1 MTEALLLAL
10 IPLAAWAGWILAR
23 STSGRGERKRNRNF
37 SNRYFQGLNYLLDEQ
52 PDKAISVFIEMAEV
66 TADTIETH
74 LALGSLFRRRGEV
87 ERAIRVHQNIIS
99 KSGLDESQKT
109 RALLELGED
118 YMHAG
123 LFDRAEKLFNELIER
138 EAHAPSALR
147 HLLDIY
153 QQEKEWEKA
162 LQQAQKLET
171 ETDDKMGLVMAHFC
185 CEMAEVDLQKNKPAA
200 ARKHLRQARR
210 YFPECIRARFILARI
225 ARQQEMFVE
234 ALDVYE
240 EIAEMDMEYIHE
252 LLQSYLDCAQK
263 ADNFSRALTNMEGWA
278 EHYDGVS
285 LLLSQTTLL
294 KEAEGIG
301 VATRYL
307 ADALTSRPSV
317 KGLDRLIELKL
328 EGGPETDSGDDI
340 LRAVAQK
347 LLVRQPSYRCTHCG
361 YAGHSHHWQCP
372 SCKNW
377 STTRIIRG
385 VLGE

>member
-1 MTEALLLAL
+1 MIEILLLAL
-10 IPLAAWAGWILAR
+10 LPVAVWVTWMLAKGT
-23 STSGRGERKRNRNF
+23 TSRGERKRNRNF

-52 PDKAISVFIEMAEV
+52 PDKAIAVFIEMAEV

-99 KSGLDESQKT
+99 KPGLAEGQKT

-118 YMHAG
+118 YMRAG
-123 LFDRAEKLFNELIER
+123 LFDRAENLFNELIER
-138 EAHAPSALR
+138 ESHAPSALR

-153 QQEKEWEKA
+153 QQEKDWEKA
-162 LQQAQKLET
+162 LEQARKLEAV
-171 ETDDKMGLVMAHFC
+171 TDDQMGLVMAHFC
-185 CEMAEVDLQKNKPAA
+185 CEMAEIDLQENKPAA

-210 YFPECIRARFILARI
+210 HFPESVRARFILARI
-225 ARQQEMFVE
+225 ARQQDMFVE

-240 EIAEMDMEYIHE
+240 EIAEMDLEYIHN
-252 LLQSYLDCAQK
+252 LLQSYLECAQK
-263 ADNFSRALTNMEGWA
+263 ADEFPRALASMESWS
-278 EHYDGVS
+278 EKYDGVT
-285 LLLSQTTLL
+285 LLLSQTDVI
-294 KEAEGIG
+294 KEEQGLAA
-301 VATRYL
+301 ATHYL
-307 ADALTSRPSV
+307 AESLTQRPSV

-328 EGGPETDSGDDI
+328 AGGPETESGDEI

-347 LLVRQPSYRCTHCG
+347 LLARQPSYRCTHCG

-372 SCKNW
+372 SCKSW

>member
-1 MTEALLLAL
+1 MIEVLLLAL
-10 IPLAAWAGWILAR
+10 IPAAAWTGWVLAK
-23 STSGRGERKRNRNF
+23 STVSRGERKRNRHF
-37 SNRYFQGLNYLLDEQ
+37 SHRYFQGLNYLLDEQ
-52 PDKAISVFIEMAEV
+52 PDKAIAVFIEMAEV
-66 TADTIETH
+66 TPDTIETH

-99 KSGLDESQKT
+99 KPGLDERQKT

-118 YMHAG
+118 YMRAG
-123 LFDRAEKLFNELIER
+123 LFDRAENLFKELIER
-138 EAHAPSALR
+138 ESHAPSALR

-153 QQEKEWEKA
+153 QQEKDWEKA
-162 LQQAQKLET
+162 LQQAQQLEAVT
-171 ETDDKMGLVMAHFC
+171 EEKMGLVMAHFC
-185 CEMAEVDLQKNKPAA
+185 CEMAEIELKDNKPAA

-210 YFPECIRARFILARI
+210 YFPESIRARFILARI
-225 ARQQEMFVE
+225 AAQQEMFAE

-240 EIAEMDMEYIHE
+240 EIAEMDKEYIHE
-252 LLQSYLDCAQK
+252 VLQEYLNSAQK
-263 ADNFSRALTNMEGWA
+263 AEEFPRALASMENWSQ
-278 EHYDGVS
+278 HYDGIS
-285 LLLSQTTLL
+285 LLLARTSVILDEQGL
-294 KEAEGIG
+294 EA
-301 VATRYL
+301 ANRYL
-307 ADALTSRPSV
+307 AEALTLRPSV

-328 EGGPETDSGDDI
+328 LGGPETESGDEI

-347 LLVRQPSYRCTHCG
+347 LLARQPSHRCTHCG

>member
-1 MTEALLLAL
+1 MIELLLLAL
-10 IPLAAWAGWILAR
+10 IPVAAWISWVLAKG
-23 STSGRGERKRNRNF
+23 TTTRGERKRNRNF
-37 SNRYFQGLNYLLDEQ
+37 SHRYFQGLNYLLDEQ
-52 PDKAISVFIEMAEV
+52 PDKAIAVFIEMAEV

-99 KSGLDESQKT
+99 KPGLDERQKT

-123 LFDRAEKLFNELIER
+123 LFDRAENLFKELIELDS
-138 EAHAPSALR
+138 HAPSALR

-153 QQEKEWEKA
+153 QQEKDWQKA
-162 LQQAQKLET
+162 LQQAQKLEAVT
-171 ETDDKMGLVMAHFC
+171 NEKMGLVRAHFC
-185 CEMAEVDLQKNKPAA
+185 CEMAEVELKAGKPAA

-210 YFPECIRARFILARI
+210 YYPESIRARIILARI
-225 ARQQEMFVE
+225 AEQQDMPAE
-234 ALDVYE
+234 AITVYE
-240 EIAEMDMEYIHE
+240 EIAEMDKEYIHDI
-252 LLQSYLDCAQK
+252 LQQYLECAQK
-263 ADNFSRALTNMEGWA
+263 SDEFPRALEQMANWSQN
-278 EHYDGVS
+278 YDGVS
-285 LLLSQTTLL
+285 LLLSQTAVIR
-294 KEAEGIG
+294 KEGGLEA
-301 VATRYL
+301 ATHYL
-307 ADALTSRPSV
+307 AEALTHRPSV
-317 KGLDRLIELKL
+317 KGLDHLIELKL
-328 EGGPETDSGDDI
+328 AGGPATESGDEI

-347 LLVRQPSYRCTHCG
+347 LLARQPSYRCTHCG

>member
-1 MTEALLLAL
+1 MIETLLLAL
-10 IPLAAWAGWILAR
+10 IPAAAWGGWILAK
-23 STSGRGERKRNRNF
+23 STTRRGERKRNRNF

-52 PDKAISVFIEMAEV
+52 PDKAIAVFIEMAEV

-99 KSGLDESQKT
+99 KPGLDERQKT

-118 YMHAG
+118 YMRAG
-123 LFDRAEKLFNELIER
+123 LFDRAENLFKELIER
-138 EAHAPSALR
+138 ESQAPSALR

-153 QQEKEWEKA
+153 QQEKDWEKA
-162 LQQAQKLET
+162 LQHAQQLET
-171 ETDDKMGLVMAHFC
+171 VSDEKMGMVMAHFC
-185 CEMAEVDLQKNKPAA
+185 CEMAEIDLAANKPAS

-210 YFPECIRARFILARI
+210 YFPESIRARLILAKI
-225 ARQQEMFVE
+225 AGQQEMFAE

-240 EIAEMDMEYIHE
+240 EISEMDLEYIHDI
-252 LLQSYLDCAQK
+252 LDDYLDCAQK
-263 ADNFSRALTNMEGWA
+263 AGEFPRALASMQKWVKD
-278 EHYDGVS
+278 YDGIS
-285 LLLSQTTLL
+285 LLQSLTKVIR
-294 KEAEGIG
+294 KEQGLEA
-301 VATRYL
+301 ATRYL
-307 ADALTSRPSV
+307 AEALTRRPSV
-317 KGLDRLIELKL
+317 KGLDYLIQLKL
-328 EGGPETDSGDDI
+328 EGGPETESGDEI

-347 LLVRQPSYRCTHCG
+347 LLARQPSFRCTHCG

>member
-1 MTEALLLAL
+1 MTEIFVLALLPAVAWVTWVLAK
-10 IPLAAWAGWILAR
+10 GT
-23 STSGRGERKRNRNF
+23 TSRGERKRNRNF

-52 PDKAISVFIEMAEV
+52 PDKAIAVFIEMAEV

-99 KSGLDESQKT
+99 KPGLEERQKT

-118 YMHAG
+118 YMRAG
-123 LFDRAEKLFNELIER
+123 LFDRAENLFNELIER
-138 EAHAPSALR
+138 ESHAPSALR

-153 QQEKEWEKA
+153 QQEKDWEKA
-162 LQQAQKLET
+162 LQQAQKLEAV
-171 ETDDKMGLVMAHFC
+171 TDEKMGLLMAHFC
-185 CEMAEVDLQKNKPAA
+185 CEMAENDLKASKMTAS
-200 ARKHLRQARR
+200 RKHLRQARR
-210 YFPECIRARFILARI
+210 YFPESIRARFILARI
-225 ARQQEMFVE
+225 AERQEMYSE

-240 EIAEMDMEYIHE
+240 EIAEMDMEYIHDILE
-252 LLQSYLDCAQK
+252 AYLACAQE
-263 ADNFSRALTNMEGWA
+263 AGEFPRALSRMEHWS
-278 EHYDGVS
+278 EKYDGIS
-285 LLLSQTTLL
+285 LLLSQTAVIREEQGL
-294 KEAEGIG
+294 AA
-301 VATRYL
+301 ATRHL
-307 ADALTSRPSV
+307 AEALTRRPSV
-317 KGLDRLIELKL
+317 KGLDHLIELKL
-328 EGGPETDSGDDI
+328 AGGPETESGDEI

-347 LLVRQPSYRCTHCG
+347 LLARQPSYRCTHCG

>member
-1 MTEALLLAL
+1 MIEILLLAL
-10 IPLAAWAGWILAR
+10 IPAAAWAGWVMAK
-23 STSGRGERKRNRNF
+23 STTSRGERKRNRSF

-52 PDKAISVFIEMAEV
+52 PDKAIAVFIEMAEV
-66 TADTIETH
+66 TTDTIETH

-99 KSGLDESQKT
+99 KPDLDESQKT

-118 YMHAG
+118 YMSAG

-138 EAHAPSALR
+138 ESHAPSALR

-153 QQEKEWEKA
+153 QQEKDWEKA
-162 LQQAQKLET
+162 LQQAQKLEAVS
-171 ETDDKMGLVMAHFC
+171 EEKMGLVMAHFC
-185 CEMAEVDLQKNKPAA
+185 CEMAEIDLKASKPAA

-210 YFPECIRARFILARI
+210 YFPESIRARFVLARI
-225 ARQQEMFVE
+225 AIQQEMFSE

-240 EIAEMDMEYIHE
+240 EIAEMNMEYIHDI
-252 LLQSYLDCAQK
+252 LPSYLACAQK
-263 ADNFSRALTNMEGWA
+263 AEEFPRATASMESWS
-278 EHYDGVS
+278 EKYDGVS
-285 LLLSQTTLL
+285 LLLSQTAVIR
-294 KEAEGIG
+294 EAQGLEA
-301 VATRYL
+301 ATHHL
-307 ADALTSRPSV
+307 ADALTRHPSV
-317 KGLDRLIELKL
+317 KGLDHLIELKL
-328 EGGPETDSGDDI
+328 EGGPETESGDEI

>member
-1 MTEALLLAL
+1 MIETLLLAL
-10 IPLAAWAGWILAR
+10 IPAAAWGGWILAKSATR
-23 STSGRGERKRNRNF
+23 RGEQKRNLNF

-52 PDKAISVFIEMAEV
+52 PDKAIAVFIEMAEV

-99 KSGLDESQKT
+99 KPGLDERQKT

-118 YMHAG
+118 YMRAG
-123 LFDRAEKLFNELIER
+123 LFDRAENLFTELTER
-138 EAHAPSALR
+138 ESHAPSALR

-153 QQEKEWEKA
+153 QQEKDWEKA
-162 LQQAQKLET
+162 LQQAQKLEAAT
-171 ETDDKMGLVMAHFC
+171 GEKMGLVMSHFC
-185 CEMAEVDLQKNKPAA
+185 CELAENDLAANKPGA

-210 YFPECIRARFILARI
+210 YFPESIRARLILAKI
-225 ARQQEMFVE
+225 ALQQEMFAE

-240 EIAEMDMEYIHE
+240 EIVEMDREYIHDI
-252 LLQSYLDCAQK
+252 LDPYLASAK
-263 ADNFSRALTNMEGWA
+263 AADEFPRALERMQNWA
-278 EHYDGVS
+278 EHYDGIS
-285 LLLSQTTLL
+285 LLTSLTRVMRTEQGL
-294 KEAEGIG
+294 EA
-301 VATRYL
+301 ATRYL
-307 ADALTSRPSV
+307 AEALTRRPSV
-317 KGLDRLIELKL
+317 QGLDYLIRLKL
-328 EGGPETDSGDDI
+328 EGGPETESGDEI

-347 LLVRQPSYRCTHCG
+347 LLARQPSHRCTHCG

>member
-1 MTEALLLAL
+1 MIEILLLAL
-10 IPLAAWAGWILAR
+10 IPAAAWTGWILAK
-23 STSGRGERKRNRNF
+23 STTSRGERKRNRNF
-37 SNRYFQGLNYLLDEQ
+37 SNRYFKGLNYLLDEQ
-52 PDKAISVFIEMAEV
+52 PDKAIAVFIEMAEV

-99 KSGLDESQKT
+99 KPGLDERQKT

-118 YMHAG
+118 YMSAG
-123 LFDRAEKLFNELIER
+123 LFDRAENLFNELIDR
-138 EAHAPSALR
+138 ESHAPSALR

-153 QQEKEWEKA
+153 QQEKDWEKA
-162 LQQAQKLET
+162 LQQAQQLEAV
-171 ETDDKMGLVMAHFC
+171 TDEKMGLVMAHFC
-185 CEMAEVDLQKNKPAA
+185 CEMAEIDLKAKKPAA

-210 YFPECIRARFILARI
+210 HFPESIRARFILARI
-225 ARQQEMFVE
+225 ARQQEMFSE
-234 ALDVYE
+234 AMDVYE
-240 EIAEMDMEYIHE
+240 EIAEMDMEYIHD

-263 ADNFSRALTNMEGWA
+263 AEEFPRALASMENWT
-278 EHYDGVS
+278 ENYDGVS
-285 LLLSQTTLL
+285 LLLSQTAVIHED
-294 KEAEGIG
+294 KG
-301 VATRYL
+301 L
-307 ADALTSRPSV
+307 ADATHYLAEALTRRPSV

-328 EGGPETDSGDDI
+328 QGGPETESGDEI

-347 LLVRQPSYRCTHCG
+347 LLARQPSYRCTHCG

>member
-1 MTEALLLAL
+1 MIEILLLAL
-10 IPLAAWAGWILAR
+10 IPAAAWTGWILAK
-23 STSGRGERKRNRNF
+23 SKVSRGERKRNRSF

-52 PDKAISVFIEMAEV
+52 PDKAIAVFIEMAEV

-99 KSGLDESQKT
+99 KPGLEEGQKT

-118 YMHAG
+118 YMRAG
-123 LFDRAEKLFNELIER
+123 LFDRAESLFGELTER
-138 EAHAPSALR
+138 ESHAPSALR

-153 QQEKEWEKA
+153 QQEKDWAKA
-162 LQQAQKLET
+162 LQQAQKLEAVSD
-171 ETDDKMGLVMAHFC
+171 EKMGLVMAHFC
-185 CEMAEVDLQKNKPAA
+185 CEMAEIDLQADKPSA

-210 YFPECIRARFILARI
+210 HFPECIRARFILARI
-225 ARQQEMFVE
+225 AIQQEMFSE

-252 LLQSYLDCAQK
+252 ILQAYLDCAK
-263 ADNFSRALTNMEGWA
+263 SAGEFPRALASMESWIGK
-278 EHYDGVS
+278 YDGVS
-285 LLLSQTTLL
+285 LLLSQTSVIRDEQGL
-294 KEAEGIG
+294 EA
-301 VATRYL
+301 ATRYL
-307 ADALTSRPSV
+307 AEALTRRPSV
-317 KGLDRLIELKL
+317 KGLDHLIELKL
-328 EGGPETDSGDDI
+328 EGGPETESGDEI

-372 SCKNW
+372 SCKSW

>member
-1 MTEALLLAL
+1 MIEALLLAL
-10 IPLAAWAGWILAR
+10 IPAAFGVGWVFAKRTRRR
-23 STSGRGERKRNRNF
+23 SERVQNRDF

-52 PDKAISVFIEMAEV
+52 PDKAIAVFIEMAEV
-66 TADTIETH
+66 TADTVETH

-87 ERAIRVHQNIIS
+87 DRAIRVHQNIIS
-99 KSGLDESQKT
+99 KAGLDERQKT

-118 YMHAG
+118 YMRAG
-123 LFDRAEKLFNELIER
+123 LFDRAEKLFGELIKR
-138 EAHAPSALR
+138 DSHAPSALR

-153 QQEKEWEKA
+153 QQEKDWEKA
-162 LQQAQKLET
+162 LQQAQQLDSITDET
-171 ETDDKMGLVMAHFC
+171 MGLVMAHFC
-185 CEMAEVDLQKNKPAA
+185 CEMAEIDLGENKPVA

-210 YFPECIRARFILARI
+210 YFPESIRARLILARI
-225 ARQQEMFVE
+225 AIQQEMFKE

-240 EIAEMDMEYIHE
+240 EIAAMDVEYIHE
-252 LLQSYLDCAQK
+252 ILEPYLATAQK
-263 ADNFSRALTNMEGWA
+263 VDEFKRALTNMEAWA

-285 LLLSQTTLL
+285 LLLSQTNLIRD
-294 KEAEGIG
+294 EEGLG
-301 VATRYL
+301 AATQYL
-307 ADALTSRPSV
+307 AEALTRRPSV
-317 KGLDRLIELKL
+317 RGLDRLIELKL
-328 EGGPETDSGDDI
+328 EGGTETESGDEI

-347 LLVRQPSYRCTHCG
+347 LLARQPSYRCTHCG